1 MLRMDSRFCTED
13 GHLLKN
19 NVIEAA
25 LALDPK
31 LLHYLL
37 ADEKLKKQFF
47 SEVDGL
53 LVFDKVKF
61 QRFVMNKQFL
71 PDSYTAFKNKVG
83 LTNENS
89 EFLS

>member
-1 MLRMDSRFCTED
+1 MENLFNHLEQVVLRMDSRFCTED

-37 ADEKLKKQFF
+37 ADEKLKKTVLLGGRWVVGVRQ
-47 SEVDGL
+47 SEVPTLCDEQA
-53 LVFDKVKF
+53 VFAG
-61 QRFVMNKQFL
+61 FL
-71 PDSYTAFKNKVG
+71 YG
-83 LTNENS
+83 I
-89 EFLS
+89 